1 MAEWAFRSIVLRGNE
16 VAAPAPGR
24 RFVMNC
30 IPQAREGFFALARA
44 STTPFDTFLRGRPL
58 PDPSADPGLP

>member
-1 MAEWAFRSIVLRGNE
+1 MAEWALRSIVLIGNE

-30 IPQAREGFFALARA
+30 IPQ
-44 STTPFDTFLRGRPL
+44 TPGRILRSRSRL
-58 PDPSADPGLP
+58 HHAI